1 MRRGFKKESE
11 NTAMSVRAELG
22 LKSTQPL
29 DPRALAEWLEVPVE
43 PISCLTGDGIAAFVD
58 HLRSEGRTMFSGVTI
73 FPDYPSRRRVILYND
88 ANTPARQN
96 SDIAHE
102 LSHGLLLHEPRHAI
116 VNGCRDYNRDEEE
129 EANWLAGCLLI
140 PREAAVRLAKSR
152 TPKAQLAAE
161 FGVSE
166 KMYDWRL
173 DVTGARIQVRRAR
186 RNNTR

>member
-1 MRRGFKKESE
+1 
-11 NTAMSVRAELG
+11 MSVRAELG
-22 LKSTQPL
+22 LTPVQPL
-29 DPRALAEWLEVPVE
+29 DPRALAEWVGVPVE
-43 PISCLTGDGIAAFVD
+43 PISCLTGDGLAAFVD
-58 HLRSEGRTMFSGVTI
+58 HFRSDGQTMFSAVTI
-73 FPDYPSRRRVILYND
+73 FPDYPSHRRVILYND
-88 ANTPARQN
+88 ANPRARQN

-140 PREAAVRLAKSR
+140 PRQAAVRLAQSR
-152 TPKAQLAAE
+152 APKAQLVAE

-186 RNNTR
+186 QRRNTR